1 MIRTVIFDLG
11 RVLVPFDFGI
21 AYQLMSEHC
30 GLAPA
35 EIRKRFAASGLA
47 HGFESGEFDEFEFQR
62 RVEELLETKVE
73 REHFRQIWFS
83 VFHPHTLI
91 PEEMVAG
98 IRKNFRT
105 VLLSNTNPIHFTML
119 YERYP
124 ILQHFDAYI
133 LSHEVGAMKPLPRI
147 YEAAIAAAGCR
158 PEECFF
164 TDDVAEYVE
173 GAKAAGIDA
182 VQFQS
187 CEQIQQEL
195 KARGVSWE

>member
-11 RVLVPFDFGI
+11 RVLVPFDFQI
-21 AYQLMSEHC
+21 AYELMSRRC
-30 GLAPA
+30 GLEPA
-35 EIRKRFAASGLA
+35 EIKRRFSNSKLA
-47 HGFESGEFDEFEFQR
+47 HGFESGDFDEFEFQR

-73 REHFRQIWFS
+73 AGEFRNIWFS

-91 PEEMVAG
+91 PESMVAG

-133 LSHEVGAMKPLPRI
+133 LSHEVGAMKPLPSI
-147 YEAAIAAAGCR
+147 YQAAIAAAGCQ

-173 GAKAAGIDA
+173 GARSAGIDA

-195 KARGVSWE
+195 KARGVYWE